1 MTNQI
6 QIFKNQEFGAIRTM
20 SNEQGEPMFCA
31 KDVAEALGY
40 KNTRDAIV
48 KHVERDDKTTVAI
61 RDTGSNYMTKASF
74 INESGLYALILSS
87 KLESAKRFKHWV
99 TSEVL
104 PSIRK
109 QGGYLMLKQGET
121 DEQLMARALQLVKTT
136 LDSRNQQIA
145 LLLPKAEYAE
155 QVLTSMSC
163 LTVTQI
169 AKEMGMVAHEL
180 NTLLCEL
187 GIQYKQSGQYL
198 LYAPYV
204 RKGLA
209 QNRTIEF
216 YLNDGTLFTYTYLV
230 WTERGRYFIHQLLKR
245 IAA

>member
-1 MTNQI
+1 MNEIKIYQ
-6 QIFKNQEFGAIRTM
+6 NQEFGAIRTM
-20 SNEQGEPMFCA
+20 SDKQGNPLFCA
-31 KDVAEALGY
+31 KDVCDALGY
-40 KNTRDAIV
+40 DQARKAVQRHVDEEDGTKHTILTNGGKQRAI
-48 KHVERDDKTTVAI
+48 
-61 RDTGSNYMTKASF
+61 F

-136 LDSRNQQIA
+136 LDTRNQQIA

-155 QVLTSMSC
+155 QVLTSVSC

>member
-1 MTNQI
+1 MKN
-6 QIFKNQEFGAIRTM
+6 QIFKNDEFGQIRTCVM
-20 SNEQGEPMFCA
+20 DGETYFVG
-31 KDVAEALGY
+31 KDVASALGY
-40 KNTRDAIV
+40 KNSMDALMR
-48 KHVERDDKTTVAI
+48 HVDEEDKQTSGFTMGGQKYTMTV
-61 RDTGSNYMTKASF
+61 

-99 TSEVL
+99 TCEVL

-121 DEQLMARALQLVKTT
+121 DEQLMARAMQLVKTT
-136 LDSRNQQIA
+136 LDTRNQQIA

-230 WTERGRYFIHQLLKR
+230 WTERGRYFIHKLLKR

>member
-1 MTNQI
+1 MNEIKIYQ
-6 QIFKNQEFGAIRTM
+6 NQEFGAIRTM
-20 SNEQGEPMFCA
+20 SDKQGNPLFCA
-31 KDVAEALGY
+31 KDVCDALGY
-40 KNTRDAIV
+40 DQARKAVQRHVDEEDGTKHTILTNGGKQRAI
-48 KHVERDDKTTVAI
+48 
-61 RDTGSNYMTKASF
+61 F

-136 LDSRNQQIA
+136 LDTRNQQIA

-155 QVLTSMSC
+155 QVLTSVSC

-230 WTERGRYFIHQLLKR
+230 WTERGRYFIHKLLKR

>member
-1 MTNQI
+1 MNEIKIYQ
-6 QIFKNQEFGAIRTM
+6 NQEFGAIRTM
-20 SNEQGEPMFCA
+20 SDKQGNPLFCA
-31 KDVAEALGY
+31 KDVCDALGY
-40 KNTRDAIV
+40 DQARKAVQRHVDEEDGTKHTILTNGGKQRAI
-48 KHVERDDKTTVAI
+48 
-61 RDTGSNYMTKASF
+61 F

-136 LDSRNQQIA
+136 LDTRNQQIA

>member
-1 MTNQI
+1 MNEIKIYQ
-6 QIFKNQEFGAIRTM
+6 NQEFGAIRTM
-20 SNEQGEPMFCA
+20 SDKQGNPLFCA
-31 KDVAEALGY
+31 KDVAKALGY
-40 KNTRDAIV
+40 NNPLK
-48 KHVERDDKTTVAI
+48 AI
-61 RDTGSNYMTKASF
+61 RNHVDSEDKGVNELGTPGGKQKITF

-99 TSEVL
+99 TGEVL

-109 QGGYLMLKQGET
+109 QGGYLMLKRGET
-121 DEQLMARALQLVKTT
+121 DEQLMARAMQLVKTT
-136 LDSRNQQIA
+136 LDTRNQQIA
-145 LLLPKAEYAE
+145 LLFPKAEYAE
-155 QVLTSMSC
+155 QVLTSVSC

-230 WTERGRYFIHQLLKR
+230 WTERGRYFIHKLLKR

>member
-1 MTNQI
+1 MNEI
-6 QIFKNQEFGAIRTM
+6 QIYQNQEFGAIRTM
-20 SNEQGEPMFCA
+20 SDKQGNPLFCA
-31 KDVAEALGY
+31 KDVALALGY
-40 KNTRDAIV
+40 KRPEDAMAQHVENEDSV
-48 KHVERDDKTTVAI
+48 KHRVIDSMGRKRLTT
-61 RDTGSNYMTKASF
+61 F

-121 DEQLMARALQLVKTT
+121 DEQLMARAMQLVKTT
-136 LDSRNQQIA
+136 LDTRNQQIA

-216 YLNDGTLFTYTYLV
+216 YLNNGTLFTYTYLV
-230 WTERGRYFIHQLLKR
+230 WTERGRYFIHKLLKR

>member
-1 MTNQI
+1 MNGI
-6 QIFKNQEFGAIRTM
+6 QIYQNQEFGAIRTM
-20 SNEQGEPMFCA
+20 SDKQGNPLFCA
-31 KDVAEALGY
+31 KDVAKALGY
-40 KNTRDAIV
+40 NNPLK
-48 KHVERDDKTTVAI
+48 AI
-61 RDTGSNYMTKASF
+61 RNHVDSEDKGVNELGTPGGKQKITF

-99 TSEVL
+99 TGEVL

-109 QGGYLMLKQGET
+109 QGGYLMLKRGET
-121 DEQLMARALQLVKTT
+121 DEQLMARAMQLVKTT
-136 LDSRNQQIA
+136 LDTRNQQIA
-145 LLLPKAEYAE
+145 LLFPKAEYAE
-155 QVLTSMSC
+155 QVLTSVSC

-230 WTERGRYFIHQLLKR
+230 WTERGRYFIHKLLKR

>member
-1 MTNQI
+1 MNEI
-6 QIFKNQEFGAIRTM
+6 QIYQNQEFGAIRTI
-20 SNEQGEPMFCA
+20 SDEQGEPLFCG

-40 KNTRDAIV
+40 KKPLDAIA
-48 KHVERDDKTTVAI
+48 KHVDAEDSVKRGLLDSRGCNQKTI
-61 RDTGSNYMTKASF
+61 F

-87 KLESAKRFKHWV
+87 KLESAQRFQHWV

-136 LDSRNQQIA
+136 LDTRNQQIA

>member
-1 MTNQI
+1 MGR
-6 QIFKNQEFGAIRTM
+6 KR
-20 SNEQGEPMFCA
+20 
-31 KDVAEALGY
+31 L
-40 KNTRDAIV
+40 
-48 KHVERDDKTTVAI
+48 TT
-61 RDTGSNYMTKASF
+61 F

-121 DEQLMARALQLVKTT
+121 DEQLMARAMQLVKTT
-136 LDSRNQQIA
+136 LDTRNQQIA

-169 AKEMGMVAHEL
+169 AKEIGMVAHEL

>member
-1 MTNQI
+1 MNGI
-6 QIFKNQEFGAIRTM
+6 QIYQNQEFGAIRTM
-20 SNEQGEPMFCA
+20 SDKQGNPLFCA
-31 KDVAEALGY
+31 KDVAKALGY
-40 KNTRDAIV
+40 NNPLK
-48 KHVERDDKTTVAI
+48 AI
-61 RDTGSNYMTKASF
+61 RNHVDSEDKGVNELGTPGGKQKITF

-99 TSEVL
+99 TGEVL

-109 QGGYLMLKQGET
+109 QGGYLMLKRGET
-121 DEQLMARALQLVKTT
+121 DEQLMARAMQLVKTT
-136 LDSRNQQIA
+136 LDTRNQQIA
-145 LLLPKAEYAE
+145 LLFPKAEYAE
-155 QVLTSMSC
+155 QVLTSVSC

>member
-1 MTNQI
+1 MNEI
-6 QIFKNQEFGAIRTM
+6 QIYQNQEFGAIRTM
-20 SNEQGEPMFCA
+20 SDKQGNPLFCA
-31 KDVAEALGY
+31 KDVALALGY
-40 KNTRDAIV
+40 KRPEDAMAQHVENEDSV
-48 KHVERDDKTTVAI
+48 KHRVIDSMGRKRLTT
-61 RDTGSNYMTKASF
+61 F

-121 DEQLMARALQLVKTT
+121 DEQLMARAMQLVKTT
-136 LDSRNQQIA
+136 LDTRNQQIA

-155 QVLTSMSC
+155 QVLTSVSC

-230 WTERGRYFIHQLLKR
+230 WTERGRYFIHKLLKR

>member
-1 MTNQI
+1 MAQHV
-6 QIFKNQEFGAIRTM
+6 E
-20 SNEQGEPMFCA
+20 NE
-31 KDVAEALGY
+31 DS
-40 KNTRDAIV
+40 V
-48 KHVERDDKTTVAI
+48 KHRVIDSMGRKRLTT
-61 RDTGSNYMTKASF
+61 F

-99 TSEVL
+99 TCEVL

-136 LDSRNQQIA
+136 LDTRNQQIA

-155 QVLTSMSC
+155 RVLTSVSC

-216 YLNDGTLFTYTYLV
+216 YLNNGTLFTYTYLV

>member
-1 MTNQI
+1 MNEIKIYQ
-6 QIFKNQEFGAIRTM
+6 NQEFGAIRTM
-20 SNEQGEPMFCA
+20 SDKQGNPLFCA
-31 KDVAEALGY
+31 KDVAKALGY
-40 KNTRDAIV
+40 NNPLK
-48 KHVERDDKTTVAI
+48 AI
-61 RDTGSNYMTKASF
+61 RNHVDSEDKGVNELGTPGGKQKIIF

-136 LDSRNQQIA
+136 LDTRNQQIA

-155 QVLTSMSC
+155 QVLTSVSC

>member
-1 MTNQI
+1 MNEIKIYQ
-6 QIFKNQEFGAIRTM
+6 NQEFGAIRTM
-20 SNEQGEPMFCA
+20 SDKQGNPLFCA
-31 KDVAEALGY
+31 KDVAKALGY
-40 KNTRDAIV
+40 NNPLK
-48 KHVERDDKTTVAI
+48 AI
-61 RDTGSNYMTKASF
+61 RNHVDSEDKGVNELGTPGGKQKITF

-99 TSEVL
+99 TCEVL

-136 LDSRNQQIA
+136 LDTRNQQIA
-145 LLLPKAEYAE
+145 LLFPKAEYAD
-155 QVLTSMSC
+155 QVLTSVSC

-230 WTERGRYFIHQLLKR
+230 WTERGRYFIHKLLKR

>member
-1 MTNQI
+1 MNEI
-6 QIFKNQEFGAIRTM
+6 QIYQNQEFGAIRTM
-20 SNEQGEPMFCA
+20 SDKQGNPLFCA
-31 KDVAEALGY
+31 KDVALALGY
-40 KNTRDAIV
+40 KRPEDAMAQHVENEDSV
-48 KHVERDDKTTVAI
+48 KHRVIDSMGRKRLTT
-61 RDTGSNYMTKASF
+61 F

-99 TSEVL
+99 TCEVL

-136 LDSRNQQIA
+136 LDTRNQQIA

-155 QVLTSMSC
+155 QVLTSVSC